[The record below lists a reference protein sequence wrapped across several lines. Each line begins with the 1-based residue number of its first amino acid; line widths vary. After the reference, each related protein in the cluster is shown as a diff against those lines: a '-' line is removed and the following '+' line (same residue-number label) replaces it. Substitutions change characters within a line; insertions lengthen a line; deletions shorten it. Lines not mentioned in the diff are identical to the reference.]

1 MNTSKQINVM
11 IILMFLLLIVLGVYA
26 LFDPIREQQAAATQT
41 DLLGQRGAAL
51 YVANCRPCH
60 GDVGQGRIGPA
71 LNRPDLRD
79 PAKLAQNQA
88 FVMDTI
94 ECGRVGTLMPT
105 WGQQFGGPLD
115 DEQVRDLVTLITI
128 NPNDAWNRYVRPL
141 SEAAN
146 QVATP
151 AAVADLLKGSI
162 TGSTDSVCGQKVA
175 SGTSGPPPATPSTP
189 SSSLTETTTDNK
201 FSNTDYTVPA
211 NAAVAIAV
219 SNQGNAVH
227 NWHVTD
233 AKDANGNDIT
243 TGDSGILSGQSVNLT
258 FNITQPGTYH
268 FQCDFH
274 PTEMLGTLFVA
285 NASGVVPSSPAGGSS
300 ATPAAGATSTATPS
314 GSTTP
319 GAGAPAT
326 PGASTTAAAGPSTI
340 AVTPGVSGSAAGPSA
355 IPGTPAVSATAPA
368 GASATPVRTP

>member
-1 MNTSKQINVM
+1 MNTSKQINIMV
-11 IILMFLLLIVLGVYA
+11 ILMFLLLVALGAYA
-26 LFDPIREQQAAATQT
+26 LFDPLREQDAKAVQT
-41 DLLGQRGAAL
+41 DLLAQRGATL
-51 YVANCRPCH
+51 FVTNCRPCH

-79 PAKLAQNQA
+79 PGKLAQNQA

-105 WGQQFGGPLD
+105 WGAQFGGALD

-162 TGSTDSVCGQKVA
+162 TGSTDSVCGQKVS
-175 SGTSGPPPATPSTP
+175 SGNAGPPPATPSTP
-189 SSSLTETTTDNK
+189 STSLVETTTDNK
-201 FSNTDYTVPA
+201 FSATDYTVPG
-211 NAAVAIAV
+211 NAAVVIAV
-219 SNQGNAVH
+219 TNQGNAVH

-233 AKDANGNDIT
+233 AKDANGKDIT
-243 TGDSGILSGQSVNLT
+243 TGDTGILGGQSVNLT

-285 NASGVVPSSPAGGSS
+285 GPGGVVPSSSPGGAAATPTAVLAPAIASASAAATAAAGAS
-300 ATPAAGATSTATPS
+300 ATPAASASSTPGAGVSATAAAGASATPT
-314 GSTTP
+314 TTP
-319 GAGAPAT
+319 GAP
-326 PGASTTAAAGPSTI
+326 
-340 AVTPGVSGSAAGPSA
+340 VS
-355 IPGTPAVSATAPA
+355 
-368 GASATPVRTP
+368 ASATPVRTP

>member
-11 IILMFLLLIVLGVYA
+11 VLLIFLLLIVLGVYT
-26 LFDPIREQQAAATQT
+26 LFDPIRQQQARATQT
-41 DLLGQRGAAL
+41 DLLAQRGAVL
-51 YVANCRPCH
+51 FVTNCRPCH

-88 FVMDTI
+88 FVTDTI

-105 WGQQFGGPLD
+105 WGAAHGGPLD
-115 DEQVRDLVTLITI
+115 DEQVRDLVTLITV
-128 NPNDAWNRYVRPL
+128 NPNDAWNNYVRPL

-162 TGSTDSVCGQKVA
+162 TGATDSVCGQKVA
-175 SGTSGPPPATPSTP
+175 SGNAGPPPATPGTP
-189 SSSLTETTTDNK
+189 STRLNQTMTDNK
-201 FSNTDYTVPA
+201 FSATDFTVPA
-211 NAAVAIAV
+211 GQAVTIAV
-219 SNQGNAVH
+219 SNQGNAIH

-233 AKDANGNDIT
+233 VKDPSGKDIT
-243 TGDSGILSGQSVNLT
+243 TGDTGVLGGQSANLT
-258 FNITQPGTYH
+258 FTVSQAGTYH

-285 NASGVVPSSPAGGSS
+285 GAGGSAAPAGG
-300 ATPAAGATSTATPS
+300 AA
-314 GSTTP
+314 
-319 GAGAPAT
+319 
-326 PGASTTAAAGPSTI
+326 TAAAATLGAS
-340 AVTPGVSGSAAGPSA
+340 VTP
-355 IPGTPAVSATAPA
+355 T
-368 GASATPVRTP
+368 RTP

>member
-1 MNTSKQINVM
+1 MNTSKQINIMV
-11 IILMFLLLIVLGVYA
+11 ILMFLLLIVLGVYT
-26 LFDPIREQQAAATQT
+26 LFDPFREKQAADTQT
-41 DLLGQRGAAL
+41 DLLAQRGATL
-51 YVANCRPCH
+51 FVTNCRPCH

-175 SGTSGPPPATPSTP
+175 SGSAGPPPATPGTP
-189 SSSLTETTTDNK
+189 STTLTETTTDNK

-211 NAAVAIAV
+211 LAAVSIAV
-219 SNQGNAVH
+219 TNQGNAVH

-233 AKDANGNDIT
+233 AKDANGNEIT
-243 TGDSGILSGQSVNLT
+243 TGDTGILSGQSVNLT
-258 FNITQPGTYH
+258 FNITTPGTYH

-285 NASGVVPSSPAGGSS
+285 NASGVVPGGGGGGTS
-300 ATPAAGATSTATPS
+300 ATPAAGASSTAAPS
-314 GSTTP
+314 GSATAAATASTIP
-319 GAGAPAT
+319 AAGAPSSAT
-326 PGASTTAAAGPSTI
+326 PGVSGTAAAGPTTI
-340 AVTPGVSGSAAGPSA
+340 PSAGAASSATPG
-355 IPGTPAVSATAPA
+355 TSATAA

>member
-1 MNTSKQINVM
+1 MNTSKQINIMV
-11 IILMFLLLIVLGVYA
+11 ILIFLLLVVLGAYA
-26 LFDPIREQQAAATQT
+26 LFDPLREQQAKATQT
-41 DLLGQRGAAL
+41 DLLAQRGATL
-51 YVANCRPCH
+51 FVTNCRPCH

-71 LNRPDLRD
+71 LNRADLRD
-79 PAKLAQNQA
+79 PGKLTQNQS

-94 ECGRVGTLMPT
+94 QCGRVGTLMPT
-105 WGQQFGGPLD
+105 WGAEFGGPLD

-128 NPNDAWNRYVRPL
+128 APNDAWNRYVRPL

-162 TGSTDSVCGQKVA
+162 TGSTDSVCGQKVSA
-175 SGTSGPPPATPSTP
+175 GNAGPPPATPGTP
-189 SSSLTETTTDNK
+189 STSLTETTTDNK

-219 SNQGNAVH
+219 TNQGNAVH

-233 AKDANGNDIT
+233 VKGSNGQDIT
-243 TGDSGILSGQSVNLT
+243 TGDSGILGGQSVNLT

-285 NASGVVPSSPAGGSS
+285 GPGGVVPSGP
-300 ATPAAGATSTATPS
+300 AGATSA
-314 GSTTP
+314 TP
-319 GAGAPAT
+319 GAGAAT
-326 PGASTTAAAGPSTI
+326 TTAAGASPTPTAG
-340 AVTPGVSGSAAGPSA
+340 ASGTATAGAS
-355 IPGTPAVSATAPA
+355 GTPAAPATA
-368 GASATPVRTP
+368 GVSATPVRTP